1 MISPIIRKKNRLTK
15 GFATLFRTNN
25 HFQPDW
31 GRSWNKRE
39 ELLHNKLYRLL
50 RSQILEICWYVCSGW
65 DQLWKHPLE
74 SKFARRLIDIGHIF
88 ISGRQD
94 YLWLFII
101 LWLFIYT
108 NVVRGTTGPGVEYF
122 LSNYLPEHNDTEA
135 CLTDH
140 VSPFFEGSLPRI
152 NVGHTRF
159 QFWTNFR
166 ERIMVWIS
174 NKCHLFND
182 IIYRAIFVKYR
193 RVIKHTGSEHYL
205 LSWI

>member
-1 MISPIIRKKNRLTK
+1 MLNWYWPYFFQGGKIIN
-15 GFATLFRTNN
+15 
-25 HFQPDW
+25 
-31 GRSWNKRE
+31 
-39 ELLHNKLYRLL
+39 
-50 RSQILEICWYVCSGW
+50 
-65 DQLWKHPLE
+65 
-74 SKFARRLIDIGHIF
+74 
-88 ISGRQD
+88 
-94 YLWLFII
+94 
-101 LWLFIYT
+101 T

-166 ERIMVWIS
+166 ECIMVRIS
-174 NKCHLFND
+174 NNCHLFNN
-182 IIYRAIFVKYR
+182 IIYRTIFVKYR

-205 LSWI
+205 LSWFNKDFFWANKTRTNCSRKVREIESGSLHTVQCTGD